1 MKTDRDVYEK
11 WAEESHAAW
20 MRRIDVFVAEKVM
33 GIESHGGIVH
43 PIELDHDQVA
53 TRVPAY
59 STQIAD
65 AWLVVEKLKERFDIE
80 ISCNVQGW
88 TMYVYNDTY
97 SGIYAATA
105 PLAICL
111 AALKATE

>member
-33 GIESHGGIVH
+33 GWVQETLEWGVSQLPH
-43 PIELDHDQVA
+43 
-53 TRVPAY
+53 Y

-97 SGIYAATA
+97 SGIYAPTA

-111 AALKATE
+111 AALKATGD

>member
-33 GIESHGGIVH
+33 GWSKHSVVWYIDDKPFRISDFS
-43 PIELDHDQVA
+43 P
-53 TRVPAY
+53 

-97 SGIYAATA
+97 SGIYAPAA

-111 AALKATE
+111 AALKAVE